1 MYPPRVNWA
10 QTFSSRS
17 VQTHLLSFASLL
29 LLKLSSP
36 PTQIHYHYHIVH
48 NVHTFMTMNITNTT
62 ITMIITKRRTLS
74 REYFQVSHRQATGK
88 GWKSKNHHHY
98 RIICI
103 ILYCPVIEILLRL
116 WKVEIV
122 IFDRICKNL
131 VTIVKFGENIDI
143 FATSIW
149 DGVSV
154 QATSNPDFFS
164 GRPANR
170 RKSSGLFGPWLCQ
183 YSSNE
188 SFTMSTQVILSIQ
201 QILIFFTLCGSFA
214 LSIQVRWIGAA
225 ILVFI
230 LGFASDGCWANF
242 IKS

>member
-1 MYPPRVNWA
+1 
-10 QTFSSRS
+10 
-17 VQTHLLSFASLL
+17 
-29 LLKLSSP
+29 
-36 PTQIHYHYHIVH
+36 
-48 NVHTFMTMNITNTT
+48 MTMNITNTT

-103 ILYCPVIEILLRL
+103 ILYFPLIKILLRL

-131 VTIVKFGENIDI
+131 VNIVKFGENIDI

-188 SFTMSTQVILSIQ
+188 SFTMSTQVIWSIQ
-201 QILIFFTLCGSFA
+201 HILIFQLFHTLWKFCIEYSSQMNLCSHFSLYPGFCLWWL
-214 LSIQVRWIGAA
+214 LSKFDQIIFFPLKNSQSVEQYK
-225 ILVFI
+225 FQM
-230 LGFASDGCWANF
+230 
-242 IKS
+242 